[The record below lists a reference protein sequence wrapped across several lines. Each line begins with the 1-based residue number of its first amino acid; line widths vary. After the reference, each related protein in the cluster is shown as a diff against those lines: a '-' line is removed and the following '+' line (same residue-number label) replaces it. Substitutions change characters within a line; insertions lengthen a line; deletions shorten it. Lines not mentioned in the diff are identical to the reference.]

1 MSMKLGIAGGNM
13 EITDDNKT
21 IVSANIAQE
30 IEDNCEKP
38 DDKKD
43 WQKPDLTVK
52 D

>member
-1 MSMKLGIAGGNM
+1 MMKLDIHGGNM

-30 IEDNCEKP
+30 IKDNSEEKP
-38 DDKKD
+38 DGKKD
-43 WQKPDLTVK
+43 WQAPELVIK

>member
-1 MSMKLGIAGGNM
+1 MKLGIAGGNM

-30 IEDNCEKP
+30 IEDNAEKP
-38 DDKKD
+38 DNKKD
-43 WQKPDLTVK
+43 WQKPELTIK